1 VSWDL
6 QPVGDRA
13 DDGESAML
21 QMVATP
27 RQPGYPCNLMTVVV
41 RTSSTSTRAAEKQ
54 ASRARDSAAIT
65 SGRKT
70 VQDLRRENEAFTY
83 ARSAVSIGFARSFS
97 R

>member
-1 VSWDL
+1 VIVTMIVKTPCSNGGDPQTTWLSW
-6 QPVGDRA
+6 
-13 DDGESAML
+13 S
-21 QMVATP
+21 
-27 RQPGYPCNLMTVVV
+27 LMTAVL
-41 RTSSTSTRAAEKQ
+41 RTSSTPTRTAEKQ
-54 ASRARDSAAIT
+54 ASRARDAAAIT